1 MLRSDQDEGV
11 CFTMDNIRGSTGAT
25 LKRRR
30 GHLTVM

>member
-1 MLRSDQDEGV
+1 MMKECVLPLIISG
-11 CFTMDNIRGSTGAT
+11 GSTGAT